1 MTDHHHD
8 YWDYPADQDI
18 ARYGEFRLTL
28 VQPPFPAAAEAL
40 PAHDALRAR
49 EFAGTLLAVEDVLAE
64 VERIDAVDR
73 PDFATRA
80 DLDLVSVGCWG
91 TVTEVND
98 PAIAC
103 TEGDYVLLEQAD
115 ALAARFPGAVIVGSA
130 TVDHPTTY
138 GTHVIHHPSGVRLF
152 GAGWSGEGD
161 WLQDGSPHAVAE
173 AFGIGADA
181 LAREGVDLDAG
192 PGSLFW
198 QGLARL
204 ALLGVT
210 PMHREGRVLS
220 VFRVRHTEK
229 ATGDLEDT
237 WLGGLDDF

>member
-1 MTDHHHD
+1 MTDHHD
-8 YWDYPADQDI
+8 YWIRPADQDI

-28 VQPPFPAAAEAL
+28 VQPPFPA
-40 PAHDALRAR
+40 PATTLLDHDVVRAR
-49 EFAGTLLAVEDVLAE
+49 EFAGSLLAVEDVLAE
-64 VERIDAVDR
+64 VERIEAVDR

-98 PAIAC
+98 PALAC
-103 TEGDYVLLEQAD
+103 AEVDHTLLEQAE
-115 ALAARFPGAVIVGSA
+115 ALAAGFPGAVVVGSA

-138 GTHVIHHPSGVRLF
+138 GTHVIHHPGGARLF

-161 WLQDGSPHAVAE
+161 WLHDGSAHAVAE
-173 AFGIGADA
+173 AFGIGPGA
-181 LAREGVDLDAG
+181 LAREGVDLDAP
-192 PGSLFW
+192 PGSLYW

-204 ALLGVT
+204 ALLSVT
-210 PMHREGRVLS
+210 PMHRGGRVLS